1 MDPSR
6 LIDSIAQV
14 PIRQRAV
21 PALALV
27 CVLQSEAMQPVVTD
41 LFEGVRFCLLVN
53 TGPSLLRCSEADQAL
68 SSGVRVW
75 LCILMYTSV
84 SSLRYTSW

>member
-21 PALALV
+21 PVLALV
-27 CVLQSEAMQPVVTD
+27 CVLHSEAMRPFTAD
-41 LFEGVRFCLLVN
+41 LFKGVRFCLMVT
-53 TGPSLLRCSEADQAL
+53 TGPSLLMFQS
-68 SSGVRVW
+68 
-75 LCILMYTSV
+75 
-84 SSLRYTSW
+84 